1 MKANGGGGGGGRVGS
16 IGSKVA
22 DSVFTS
28 YSYRTRPF
36 AKLFT
41 KKRSVQMLS
50 YFNLLH
56 FQSYQFITNQ
66 TMSHN

>member
-1 MKANGGGGGGGRVGS
+1 MKANGGGGEGGRVGS

-36 AKLFT
+36 T
-41 KKRSVQMLS
+41 K
-50 YFNLLH
+50 
-56 FQSYQFITNQ
+56 
-66 TMSHN
+66 